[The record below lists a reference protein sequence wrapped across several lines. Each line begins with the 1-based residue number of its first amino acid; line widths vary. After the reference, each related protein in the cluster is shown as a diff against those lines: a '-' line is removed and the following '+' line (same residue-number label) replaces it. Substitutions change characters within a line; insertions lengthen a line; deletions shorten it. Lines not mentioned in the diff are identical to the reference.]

1 MGNMDEATEAVNPER
16 VTEIVDLVNDYGD
29 DEDIYITRL
38 RYAGDER
45 DTVELEG
52 VGALRLL
59 TVSEASQLRDTLSR
73 ILDGAS

>member
-1 MGNMDEATEAVNPER
+1 MGKMNEATEAVNPDR

-29 DEDIYITRL
+29 DEDIYVTRV

-52 VGALRLL
+52 VGALRCL
-59 TVSEASQLRDTLSR
+59 TVSEATQVRDTLSR

>member
-1 MGNMDEATEAVNPER
+1 MADATGQVNSDGR

-29 DEDIYITRL
+29 DEDIYVTRV
-38 RYAGDER
+38 RYAGASA

-52 VGALRLL
+52 VGALRRL
-59 TVSEASQLRDTLSR
+59 TVSEAIQVRDTLTR